1 MSRSFSSNF
10 ASDIIQMVEYKEAL
24 GYKPSSYEW
33 DLQNFDRFCL
43 KNYPKATV
51 LTREI
56 VLAWCQEGEED
67 RNRRSGYRAIA
78 IRKFGKY
85 LTAIGK
91 DAFVLPTNWFPA
103 PKADLPYLLTDE
115 ELSNFFS
122 ATDNYPSRANSPL
135 LEYIVPVIF
144 RLQYAC
150 GMRPQEVRLLKR
162 VDFDFKRN
170 TIYIESSKWSRD
182 RRLSVYPKLMALC
195 RKYDAIAQSYFPD
208 RIYFFPSSQ
217 RDGAYSYYWLTA
229 TFHKCWKLSGNN
241 NSSKSCV
248 PYSLRHNYATRT
260 LLRWV
265 EEGKDF
271 NVYLPYLSH
280 YMGHASFKSTYY
292 YVHLLP
298 EKLGCMD
305 FMNRQGVIPEVSD
318 EA

>member
-10 ASDIIQMVEYKEAL
+10 AFDIIQMVEYKEAL

-33 DLQNFDRFCL
+33 NLQNFDHFCL

-56 VLAWCQEGEED
+56 VLEWCQEGKE
-67 RNRRSGYRAIA
+67 NRRSEYRASA
-78 IRKFGKY
+78 IREFAKY

-91 DAFVLPTNWFPA
+91 DAFILPANWFPA
-103 PKADLPYLLTDE
+103 PKAELPYLLTDE

-170 TIYIESSKWSRD
+170 TIYIESSKWCRD
-182 RRLSVYPKLMALC
+182 RRLSVHPELMALC
-195 RKYDAIAQSYFPD
+195 RKYDVIAQSYFND
-208 RIYFFPSSQ
+208 RTYFFPSQSG
-217 RDGAYSYYWLTA
+217 GAYRYNWLTA

-241 NSSKSCV
+241 NSSKRCV
-248 PYSLRHNYATRT
+248 PYSLRHNFATRT
-260 LLRWV
+260 LLRWAQ
-265 EEGKDF
+265 EGKDF
-271 NVYLPYLSH
+271 NVYLPYLSN
-280 YMGHASFKSTYY
+280 YMGHSTFKCTYY

-298 EKLGCMD
+298 EKLSCMD
-305 FMNRQGVIPEVSD
+305 FMGSHGIIPEVSD